1 MFHSSL
7 SEGTSQNITINGT
20 RVFEEKVN
28 AHEIRINGNGKF
40 QNGVIAKQLL
50 SQGSFKALG
59 SSLVEKLKSN
69 GHGEVELLQTN
80 SLYVTGSFVGN
91 QIVTHDTIEVKGRI
105 HIVETLQASRIS
117 IRQQIPSRVN
127 HICGEDIVN
136 IEADRLSLLN
146 MLMLKKMRGKFDTIK
161 GCKVVINDV
170 DASHV
175 VGEHITVGANCN
187 IDNLIYSKTISIAK
201 DATVNNVTH
210 LPDQEKIWEMTL

>member
-7 SEGTSQNITINGT
+7 SEGASQNITINGS
-20 RVFEEKVN
+20 RVFQEKVD

-59 SSLVEKLKSN
+59 NSLVEELKSN
-69 GHGEVELLQTN
+69 GHGQVEVLQTN
-80 SLYVTGSFVGN
+80 SIYVTGSFVGN
-91 QIVTHDTIEVKGRI
+91 QIVAHDTIEVKGRI
-105 HIVETLQASRIS
+105 HIVQTLQARRIS

-127 HICGEDIVN
+127 YICGEDIVK

-146 MLMLKKMRGKFDTIK
+146 MFMLKKIRGKFNTIK
-161 GCKVVINDV
+161 GRKVEINDV

-175 VGEHITVGANCN
+175 VGEHITVGANCS
-187 IDNLIYSKTISIAK
+187 IDNLIYSNTISIAK
-201 DATVNNVTH
+201 DATVNNITH
-210 LPDQEKIWEMTL
+210 LHDQKKIWEMTL